1 MRWIG
6 TPSSSASTSSE
17 LAVRCISSPLHLHP
31 YYRDTYQLSAADL
44 PVASQCF
51 DQTVSIPLY
60 SAMTDAEVERGA
72 QAVKQLLG

>member
-1 MRWIG
+1 MDRDTFIERLYQFGIG
-6 TPSSSASTSSE
+6 CS
-17 LAVRCISSPLHLHP
+17 VHFIPLHLHP

-72 QAVKQLLG
+72 QAVEQLLG